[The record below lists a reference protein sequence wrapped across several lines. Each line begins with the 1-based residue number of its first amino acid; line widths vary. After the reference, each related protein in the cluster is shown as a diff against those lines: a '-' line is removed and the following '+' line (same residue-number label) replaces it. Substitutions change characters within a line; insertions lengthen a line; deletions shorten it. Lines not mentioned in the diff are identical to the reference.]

1 MFDIPVLLGSIRR
14 NRESLKV
21 AKFAVRWLSQTPEVE
36 TELLDLKEID
46 LPMMEERLRFRQD
59 APASVTQFSARIRRA
74 DSIVIVSPEY
84 SGGYPGVLKNA
95 LDYLKEE
102 YRRKPFG
109 FITVSAIETGGVLC
123 LAALRQLTLQLGGV
137 PVPISLS
144 VAHVREA
151 FDADGNPTDPSFHK
165 RARAFFDE
173 LLWFT
178 EALTEQRRKACAAA
192 T

>member
-21 AKFAVRWLSQTPEVE
+21 ARFAVRWLSQLPCVE

-59 APASVTQFSARIRRA
+59 SPASVIQFSARIRRA

-84 SGGYPGVLKNA
+84 SGCYPGVLKNA
-95 LDYLKEE
+95 LDYLKDE

-109 FITVSAIETGGVLC
+109 FITVSAAETGGVLC
-123 LAALRQLTLQLGGV
+123 MAALRQLICQLGGV
-137 PVPISLS
+137 PVPTGLS
-144 VAHVREA
+144 VANVRQA
-151 FDADGNPTDPSFHK
+151 FDADGNPTDSSFHK
-165 RARAFFDE
+165 RAQVFFDE
-173 LLWFT
+173 VLWFT
-178 EALTEQRRKACAAA
+178 EALTEQRRK
-192 T
+192 TVIGN